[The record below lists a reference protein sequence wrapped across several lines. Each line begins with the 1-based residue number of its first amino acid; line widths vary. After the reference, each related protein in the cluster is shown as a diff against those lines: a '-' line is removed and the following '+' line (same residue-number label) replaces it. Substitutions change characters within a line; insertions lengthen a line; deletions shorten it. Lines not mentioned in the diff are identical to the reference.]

1 MSIELVMPFSLLILC
16 CPLLL
21 LSSIFT
27 SIKVF
32 SNESALHIRWPKYWS
47 FSFNISIWEPRAAGV
62 GEDGAGLR
70 QGLGEGERRW
80 NQETFK
86 QVDKQNLVCG
96 RHGRNR
102 EADLSQPVFP
112 SSAVSCSLSKS
123 GIFPVFSDTLVGWFF
138 CHSVSDLALSLRKQA
153 SSSWASP

>member
-1 MSIELVMPFSLLILC
+1 MGGS
-16 CPLLL
+16 
-21 LSSIFT
+21 
-27 SIKVF
+27 
-32 SNESALHIRWPKYWS
+32 
-47 FSFNISIWEPRAAGV
+47 SIWEPRAAGV

-70 QGLGEGERRW
+70 QGLGEGARRW
-80 NQETFK
+80 NQETFR

-112 SSAVSCSLSKS
+112 SFAVSGLLSKS

-138 CHSVSDLALSLRKQA
+138 CYSVSDLALSPLETGHQLLGLTLMPSIRKPRVEVELTV
-153 SSSWASP
+153 SLHCM